1 MYKIMI
7 VEDDETICTV
17 MSRHFAAWG
26 MQVHSPSDFS
36 NITSELNEFSPHIVL
51 MDVSLPFF
59 NGFHWCSEI
68 RKISKV
74 PIIFISSVNDNMSM
88 IMAMNM
94 GGDDYVTKPF
104 DLNVLNAKVQALL
117 RRTYD
122 FAENADYLEA
132 CGVMLNLADATAVF
146 NGKKIDLT
154 KNEYRILQILF
165 ENKGKAVSRDFLME
179 HLWKTDIFIDENTLN
194 VNINRLRRKLAE
206 YGVENLIIT
215 KKGIGY
221 MVGERGA
228 ANA

>member
-7 VEDDETICTV
+7 VEDDETIASALNRQFT
-17 MSRHFAAWG
+17 AWG
-26 MQVHSPSDFS
+26 MQAHCPSDLRNVTADFK
-36 NITSELNEFSPHIVL
+36 EFSPHIVL
-51 MDVSLPFF
+51 MDVFLPFF

-74 PIIFISSVNDNMSM
+74 PIIFISSVDDNMSM

-104 DLNVLNAKVQALL
+104 DINVLNAKVQALL

-122 FAENADYLEA
+122 FAESSDYLEA
-132 CGVMLNLADATAVF
+132 GGVMLNLADATAEF
-146 NGKKIDLT
+146 NGEKIDLT

-165 ENKGKAVSRDFLME
+165 ESKGRAVSRDSLMDR
-179 HLWKTDIFIDENTLN
+179 LWKTDIFVDENTLN

-206 YGVENLIIT
+206 YGVENLITT

-221 MVGERGA
+221 MV
-228 ANA
+228 N

>member
-7 VEDDETICTV
+7 VEDDEVISSAL
-17 MSRHFAAWG
+17 SRQFTAWG
-26 MQVHSPSDFS
+26 MQAHFPSDFRDV
-36 NITSELNEFSPHIVL
+36 TADFRDFSPHIVL

-74 PIIFISSVNDNMSM
+74 PIIFISSVDDNMSM

-104 DLNVLNAKVQALL
+104 NLNVLNAKVQALL

-122 FAENADYLEA
+122 FVESSDYLEA
-132 CGVMLNLADATAVF
+132 GGVMLNLADATAEF
-146 NGKKIDLT
+146 NGEKIDLT
-154 KNEYRILQILF
+154 KNEYRILQVLF
-165 ENKGKAVSRDFLME
+165 ENKGKAVSRDFLMDR
-179 HLWKTDIFIDENTLN
+179 LWKTDIFVDENTLN
-194 VNINRLRRKLAE
+194 VNINRLRRKLTE
-206 YGVENLIIT
+206 HGVENLIAT

-221 MVGERGA
+221 MV
-228 ANA
+228 N

>member
-7 VEDDETICTV
+7 VEDDETIASALNRQFT
-17 MSRHFAAWG
+17 AWG
-26 MQVHSPSDFS
+26 MQAHSPSDFRD
-36 NITSELNEFSPHIVL
+36 ITADFREFSPHIVL

-74 PIIFISSVNDNMSM
+74 PIIFISSVDDSMSM

-122 FAENADYLEA
+122 FTACSDYLEA
-132 CGVMLNLADATAVF
+132 GGIMLNLADATAEF
-146 NGKKIDLT
+146 NGEKIDLT
-154 KNEYRILQILF
+154 RNEYRILQVLF

-179 HLWKTDIFIDENTLN
+179 HLWKTDIFVDENTLN
-194 VNINRLRRKLAE
+194 VNINRLRRKLTE
-206 YGVENLIIT
+206 HGVENLITT

-221 MVGERGA
+221 MV
-228 ANA
+228 N

>member
-7 VEDDETICTV
+7 VEDDETIA
-17 MSRHFAAWG
+17 SALNRHFTVWG
-26 MQVHSPSDFS
+26 MQAHCPSDFRD
-36 NITSELNEFSPHIVL
+36 ITADFREFSPHIVL

-68 RKISKV
+68 RRISKV
-74 PIIFISSVNDNMSM
+74 PIIFISSVDDSMSM

-122 FAENADYLEA
+122 FTESSDYLEA
-132 CGVMLNLADATAVF
+132 GGIMLNLADATAEF
-146 NGKKIDLT
+146 NGEKIDLT
-154 KNEYRILQILF
+154 KNEYRILQVLF

-179 HLWKTDIFIDENTLN
+179 RLWKTDIFVDENTLN

-206 YGVENLIIT
+206 HGVENLITT

-221 MVGERGA
+221 MVS
-228 ANA
+228 